1 MSNAELKTFDKTI
14 LDFCGRYGFEPSR
27 IFDDFLRYVINGF
40 TIPGFPGLSDWRYTE
55 DQNKGFLELYQ
66 NFILN
71 LQKKLN
77 DHEWYDILGET
88 YEAIIAGKG
97 RRSNSGQ
104 FFTPMSLCDLMT
116 EITEFDN
123 TKRRPVINDPTCG
136 SGRTLLS
143 FNSKHMGCYYVAEDL
158 DKTCCMMTVVNF
170 LTHGITGEV
179 VHHDSL
185 MQEESWNAWLVNSGL
200 NDWGN
205 KFHGVI
211 NIRPLEYKDTFL
223 ARKSTMTKIDKR
235 MKIVELNTLKS
246 GDMFIRNRKAWLVS
260 RQTED
265 GIFVILDP
273 KTHTAW
279 HLSGRTKVKTCY
291 ALSYKRFE
299 EKRLNAKKIE
309 L

>member
-1 MSNAELKTFDKTI
+1 MSNTELKTFDKTI

-27 IFDDFLRYVINGF
+27 VFDDFLRYVINGF

-55 DQNKGFLELYQ
+55 EQNKGFLELYQ

-116 EITEFDN
+116 EITEFNN
-123 TKRRPVINDPTCG
+123 TKKIPVVNDPTCG

-143 FNSKHMGCYYVAEDL
+143 FNSKHMGCYYVAEDV

-170 LTHGITGEV
+170 LTHGIRGEV
-179 VHHDSL
+179 IHHDSL
-185 MQEESWNAWLVNSGL
+185 MQEESWNAWMVNSGL
-200 NDWGN
+200 NDCRSRYY
-205 KFHGVI
+205 GVI

-223 ARKSTMTKIDKR
+223 GMKMEVAEIKKR
-235 MKIVELNTLKS
+235 MKTVELKTLES
-246 GDMFIRNRKAWLVS
+246 GDMFIYKHKAYQVS
-260 RQTED
+260 RRTED
-265 GIFVILDP
+265 GIVVIIDA
-273 KTHTAW
+273 KTRAAW
-279 HLSGRTKVKTCY
+279 HLSGRVKVETCY

-299 EKRLNAKKIE
+299 EKRLNAKR
-309 L
+309 